1 MIAAGK
7 TTLRLMGLFNPLM
20 REMVEM
26 NYLQTS
32 PLVLDDSALRGLLG
46 EIKKTPYDEGIR
58 QSVEAARSQRL
69 HGAEKKLLF

>member
-1 MIAAGK
+1 MLVAGK

-32 PLVLDDSALRGLLG
+32 PLILDDSALRGLLG
-46 EIKKTPYDEGIR
+46 QIKKTPYDEGIR
-58 QSVEAARSQRL
+58 QCVEAAQATL
-69 HGAEKKLLF
+69 TTTH

>member
-1 MIAAGK
+1 MIVAGK

-32 PLVLDDSALRGLLG
+32 PVVLDDSALRGLLG
-46 EIKKTPYDEGIR
+46 DIKKTPYEEGIR
-58 QSVEAARSQRL
+58 QCVDAAKQSSQT
-69 HGAEKKLLF
+69 H

>member
-32 PLVLDDSALRGLLG
+32 PVVLDDSALRGLLG
-46 EIKKTPYDEGIR
+46 DIKKTTYDEGIR
-58 QSVEAARSQRL
+58 QCVEAEQASRSSV
-69 HGAEKKLLF
+69 K